1 MTPTHYIDGSA
12 PGNVYVSRN
21 GGMSFKKTLDGVH
34 YCRFL
39 DEGTITICAPGYNYI
54 TFFW

>member
-1 MTPTHYIDGSA
+1 MHYIDGSA

-39 DEGTITICAPGYNYI
+39 DEGTIAICAPGYNYT